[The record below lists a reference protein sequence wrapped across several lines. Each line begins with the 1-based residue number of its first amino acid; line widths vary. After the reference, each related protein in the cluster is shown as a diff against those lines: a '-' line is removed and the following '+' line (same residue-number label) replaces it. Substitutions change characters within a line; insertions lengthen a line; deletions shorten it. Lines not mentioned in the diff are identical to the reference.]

1 MTEREKQVYD
11 ALSAQC
17 AKREYCVADIRRK
30 ALQRLS
36 QDPSVAPGSAL
47 GRGSSSALGRGS
59 SGTPGS
65 ALGRGAV
72 ASGSVRASGAAVAS
86 GSALA
91 SGPER
96 VSGAALAG
104 AVSSAEAVVAALVA
118 DGFVDD
124 RRYAA
129 AFAREKS
136 ALSGWG
142 PVKIRSALLARGVAR
157 DAVLEALEAVDPERA
172 AAKLEKVL
180 ETKWRALR
188 DDPQG
193 RLKLIRFAL
202 SRGYDYDPIRPL
214 VERITRPSEDD

>member
-30 ALQRLS
+30 ALQRLEF
-36 QDPSVAPGSAL
+36 
-47 GRGSSSALGRGS
+47 
-59 SGTPGS
+59 
-65 ALGRGAV
+65 
-72 ASGSVRASGAAVAS
+72 AAA
-86 GSALA
+86 
-91 SGPER
+91 
-96 VSGAALAG
+96 
-104 AVSSAEAVVAALVA
+104 SAEAVVSSLVA

-157 DAVLEALEAVDPERA
+157 DAVLEALGEIDPERA